1 MTPQQKRKAP
11 IRNTSAVP
19 RTRKL
24 ASTSSAPVTQET
36 EAEVDG
42 TASPRTPRS
51 VPLPLAA
58 ETPYGSVENSPV
70 APVQTPRSVPLPPA
84 NKTPYV
90 VSAQVAMSTPKGP
103 VSLHKA
109 LLLRSARKAWQS
121 NQAQGVDGAI
131 QSGSVIT
138 KRKSLSPSTKSRK
151 SLSAA
156 TVVEQPEEEDE
167 EDEGEDEG
175 DDEGEDEEEQEV
187 ELQWVYEDGTAAQS
201 FDESDSSIDS
211 LEADQSLDIV
221 CLTRVFLRNM
231 LTFVARPRCHVFRNG
246 SGRG

>member
-24 ASTSSAPVTQET
+24 ASTSAAPITQEA

-51 VPLPLAA
+51 VPLPLSA

-70 APVQTPRSVPLPPA
+70 ATVQTPRSVPLPST

-131 QSGSVIT
+131 QSGSVTT

-156 TVVEQPEEEDE
+156 PVVEEPEEEDE
-167 EDEGEDEG
+167 EDEEEDG
-175 DDEGEDEEEQEV
+175 EEQEG
-187 ELQWVYEDGTAAQS
+187 ELQWVYEDGNAAQS

-221 CLTRVFLRNM
+221 CLMRVFVRDM
-231 LTFVARPRCHVFRNG
+231 LTFVARPKCHVFRNG
-246 SGRG
+246 PGRG